1 MADLLLELFSE
12 EIPAGLQARGADE
25 LKKRIV
31 DGLKQAGCDYD
42 EALAYATPRRLALS
56 VTGLPERQPDVKEER
71 KGPRVGAPDKAI
83 EGFLGS
89 TGLSLDQCEIRDD
102 KKGQFYVA
110 VIDKPGRPTPDVIAE
125 LVPAAVTGFSW
136 PKSMRWGAGSM
147 RWVRPLHSILC
158 LFDGAV
164 VDFEVGGIRSGALTR
179 GHRFHAPGEL
189 NIKSFDDYRQRL
201 RDAHVVL
208 DPEERAW
215 IILDNAKTLAQNE
228 SLELV
233 EDGALL
239 RENAGLNEWPVPLIG
254 TFDED
259 FLAVPPEVLTTS
271 MKSHQKYFS
280 VRDPKTGKLANRFIM
295 VCQSGGRRRRKGDRC
310 GQPAGHRRA
319 PVGCPFLL
327 GPRPQDQARGPSR
340 RSRTHHLPRAP
351 RHPGREGRAS
361 GRARRRDRRPD
372 RRGPGERRAGG
383 AALQMRSGD
392 RDGRRVPGIAGPDG
406 PLLRAGEGADRQ
418 VADAIAQHYQPQGP
432 SDAVP
437 EGPVAQAVAL
447 ADKIDTLVGFWA
459 IDEKPTGS
467 KDPYA
472 LRRAALG
479 VVRIV
484 LENEVRLH
492 LSPVIQFALAR
503 IGPTL
508 DRLNEGG
515 DRKVLVRAV
524 HDAVLRG
531 DSYLLAFFADRL
543 KVHLRDQ
550 GARHDLIDAVF
561 ALGGQDDLLMIVR
574 RVEALG
580 SFLETDDG
588 ANLLA
593 GVKRAQ
599 NILRIEEK
607 KDGASHDGTPDAAL
621 FAQDEERALAAA
633 IADVERDAG
642 AAVAGEDFEAA
653 MSALARLRGPVDAF
667 FDNVTVNADDAALRT
682 NRLKLLS
689 RIRTATHQVADFSR
703 IES

>member
-12 EIPAGLQARGADE
+12 EIPAGLQKRSAEE
-25 LKKRIV
+25 LKKRV
-31 DGLKQAGCDYD
+31 ADGLKQAGCDFD
-42 EALAYATPRRLALS
+42 EAHAYATPRRLALS
-56 VTGLPERQPDVKEER
+56 VTGLPEGQPDVKEER

-83 EGFLGS
+83 EGFLGA

-136 PKSMRWGAGSM
+136 PKSMRWGAGAL

-158 LFDGAV
+158 LFDSEV

-189 NIKSFDDYRQRL
+189 TIKDFDDYRQRL

-208 DPEERAW
+208 DAEERAW
-215 IILDNAKTLAQNE
+215 IILDGAKTLVQKEN
-228 SLELV
+228 LELV

-239 RENAGLNEWPVPLIG
+239 LENAGLNEWPVPLIG

-271 MKSHQKYFS
+271 MKSHQKCFS
-280 VRDPKTGKLANRFIM
+280 VRDPETGKLANRFVM
-295 VCQSGGRRRRKGDRC
+295 VANLVAEDGGQAIVEGNQRVIAARLSDARFFWDLDRKTKLEDRLADLEPVTFHARL
-310 GQPAGHRRA
+310 GTQAERVSRLEELAGEIAGLIGADRDMASRA
-319 PVGCPFLL
+319 ARLCKCDLVTEMVGEFPELQGL
-327 GPRPQDQARGPSR
+327 MG
-340 RSRTHHLPRAP
+340 HYY
-351 RHPGREGRAS
+351 
-361 GRARRRDRRPD
+361 
-372 RRGPGERRAGG
+372 
-383 AALQMRSGD
+383 ALQ
-392 RDGRRVPGIAGPDG
+392 
-406 PLLRAGEGADRQ
+406 EGADPQ

-437 EGPVAQAVAL
+437 EGSISQAVAL

-484 LENEVRLH
+484 LEKELRLH

-621 FAQDEERALAAA
+621 FAQDEEKVLAAA
-633 IADVERDAG
+633 IAEVERDAG
-642 AAVAGEDFEAA
+642 AAVAAEDFEAA

-667 FDNVTVNADDAALRT
+667 FDNVTVNADDAGLRA

-689 RIRTATHQVADFSR
+689 RIRAATVQVADFSH
-703 IES
+703 IEG

>member
-12 EIPAGLQARGADE
+12 EIPAGLQARAADE
-25 LKKRIV
+25 LKKRV
-31 DGLKQAGCDYD
+31 ADGLKDAGCAYD
-42 EALAYATPRRLALS
+42 EARAYATPRRLTLA
-56 VTGLPERQPDVKEER
+56 VTGLPASQPDVKEER

-83 EGFLGS
+83 EGFLGA
-89 TGLSLDQCEIRDD
+89 TGLNLDQCEIRDD

-110 VIDKPGRPTPDVIAE
+110 VIDKPGRPTPDVVAD
-125 LVPAAVTGFSW
+125 LVAAAITGFSW
-136 PKSMRWGAGSM
+136 PKSMRWGAGGL

-158 LFDGAV
+158 VFDGTV
-164 VDFEVGGIRSGALTR
+164 VDFEVDGIRSGTVTR
-179 GHRFHAPGEL
+179 GHRFHAPGDIDVR
-189 NIKSFDDYRQRL
+189 NFDDYKARL
-201 RDAHVVL
+201 RDAHVIL
-208 DPEERAW
+208 ETDERAAL
-215 IILDNAKTLAQNE
+215 IADGARALASEQG
-228 SLELV
+228 LELV
-233 EDGALL
+233 EDDALL

-280 VRDPKTGKLANRFIM
+280 VRDPRTGKLANRFVM
-295 VCQSGGRRRRKGDRC
+295 VANLVADDGGKAIVAGNQRVIAARLSDARFFWDLDRKTKLEDRLADLEPITFHARL
-310 GQPAGHRRA
+310 GTQAERVARLEELAG
-319 PVGCPFLL
+319 
-327 GPRPQDQARGPSR
+327 
-340 RSRTHHLPRAP
+340 
-351 RHPGREGRAS
+351 E
-361 GRARRRDRRPD
+361 
-372 RRGPGERRAGG
+372 
-383 AALQMRSGD
+383 
-392 RDGRRVPGIAGPDG
+392 IAGLIGADRENAA
-406 PLLRAGEGADRQ
+406 RAARLSKCDLVTEMVGEFPELQGLMGRYYALEEGADSQ

-447 ADKIDTLVGFWA
+447 ADKVDTLVGFWA

-484 LENEVRLH
+484 LENQLRLH

-574 RVEALG
+574 RVDALG

-607 KDGASHDGTPDAAL
+607 KDGASHDGTPDGAL

-667 FDNVTVNADDAALRT
+667 FDNVTVNADDAALRA

-689 RIRTATHQVADFSR
+689 RIRAATAQVADFSH
-703 IES
+703 IEG

>member
-1 MADLLLELFSE
+1 M
-12 EIPAGLQARGADE
+12 
-25 LKKRIV
+25 
-31 DGLKQAGCDYD
+31 
-42 EALAYATPRRLALS
+42 
-56 VTGLPERQPDVKEER
+56 
-71 KGPRVGAPDKAI
+71 
-83 EGFLGS
+83 
-89 TGLSLDQCEIRDD
+89 
-102 KKGQFYVA
+102 
-110 VIDKPGRPTPDVIAE
+110 IDKPGRPTPDVIAE
-125 LVPAAVTGFSW
+125 LVPAAVAGFSW
-136 PKSMRWGAGSM
+136 PKSMRWGAGEM

-158 LFDGAV
+158 LFDGEV

-189 NIKSFDDYRQRL
+189 TIKDFDDYRQRL

-208 DPEERAW
+208 DAEERAW
-215 IILDNAKTLAQNE
+215 IILDGAKTLVQKEN
-228 SLELV
+228 LELV

-239 RENAGLNEWPVPLIG
+239 LENAGLNEWPVPLIG

-271 MKSHQKYFS
+271 MKSHQKCFS
-280 VRDPKTGKLANRFIM
+280 VRDPETDKLANRFVM
-295 VCQSGGRRRRKGDRC
+295 VANLVAEDGGQAIVEGNQRVIAARLSDARFFWDLDRKTKLEDRLADLEPITFHARL
-310 GQPAGHRRA
+310 GTQAERVSRLEELAG
-319 PVGCPFLL
+319 
-327 GPRPQDQARGPSR
+327 
-340 RSRTHHLPRAP
+340 
-351 RHPGREGRAS
+351 EI
-361 GRARRRDRRPD
+361 
-372 RRGPGERRAGG
+372 AGLIG
-383 AALQMRSGD
+383 AD
-392 RDGRRVPGIAGPDG
+392 RDMAS
-406 PLLRAGEGADRQ
+406 RAARLCKCDLVTEMVGEFPELQGLMGHYYALEEGADPQ

-437 EGPVAQAVAL
+437 DGSIAQAVAL

-484 LENEVRLH
+484 LEKELRLH

-580 SFLETDDG
+580 L
-588 ANLLA
+588 
-593 GVKRAQ
+593 VPRY
-599 NILRIEEK
+599 R
-607 KDGASHDGTPDAAL
+607 
-621 FAQDEERALAAA
+621 
-633 IADVERDAG
+633 
-642 AAVAGEDFEAA
+642 
-653 MSALARLRGPVDAF
+653 
-667 FDNVTVNADDAALRT
+667 
-682 NRLKLLS
+682 
-689 RIRTATHQVADFSR
+689 
-703 IES
+703 